1 MKLKYQRYVR
11 IGLTG
16 FGIVAAGLLFFFLL
30 FRFAEV
36 KAALSSV
43 MGIVTPFIYG
53 AVIAYILAPLCNRIE
68 TTLMKLLRLQER
80 KGWIATIAIV
90 VSLVLL
96 IAIIWVLVL
105 LVIPQVWDSVLGIA
119 AAVPG
124 QLASANSWLHRLL
137 QQFPEL
143 QTYWDQ
149 AYLYVT
155 TGTDSLLSKPDG
167 LEDWL
172 KNDVLPN
179 VGTVMSGVGTGVAAF
194 LNTVKNL
201 FLGLLISIYFLA
213 SRKQFAAQGK
223 MLLSGIFRPHWAD
236 LVEEEFRYADR
247 MFNGFL
253 MGKLLDSAIIG
264 ALCFIGTTILGF
276 ESAALISVVIGVTNI
291 IPFFG
296 PLIGAIPC
304 LLLLL
309 LEDPMHALYFLIFII
324 LLQQLDGNLI
334 GPKIL
339 GNSTGLSSFWVLFSI
354 LLFGGLWGFVGMLVG
369 VPLFAVIY
377 DIIRK
382 LTFYGLHQHERAEMI
397 DTYNAA
403 FHPEPLPK
411 KPRQKKEKVKKA
423 K

>member
-172 KNDVLPN
+172 KNDVLPT

-236 LVEEEFRYADR
+236 LVEEEFRYLNPTPGTAPVRYADR

-354 LLFGGLWGFVGMLVG
+354 LG
-369 VPLFAVIY
+369 
-377 DIIRK
+377 R
-382 LTFYGLHQHERAEMI
+382 HENDERS
-397 DTYNAA
+397 
-403 FHPEPLPK
+403 K
-411 KPRQKKEKVKKA
+411 KIGR
-423 K
+423 

>member
-30 FRFAEV
+30 FRFAQV
-36 KAALSSV
+36 QAAVSSV

-53 AVIAYILAPLCNRIE
+53 AVIAYILAPLCDRIE

-96 IAIIWVLVL
+96 IAVIWVLVL
-105 LVIPQVWDSVLGIA
+105 LVIPQVWDSILGIA
-119 AAVPG
+119 AAVPD

-172 KNDVLPN
+172 KNDLLPH

-194 LNTVKNL
+194 VNAVKNL

-296 PLIGAIPC
+296 PFIGAIPC

-382 LTFYGLHQHERAEMI
+382 LVFYGLNKHERAEMI

-403 FHPEPLPK
+403 FHPAPLPK
-411 KPRQKKEKVKKA
+411 KPREKKEKGKKA